1 MGAAIMSS
9 EQEQKAQATSPPPE
23 EIIRRL
29 QGDVRRL
36 EKELEEKTK
45 LAEHRLNQLRYLQ
58 ADFDNY
64 RKYYE
69 KEKQEII
76 DMANENL
83 IKELLV
89 IIDDFERALQSIE
102 GEKDK
107 QGMAFI
113 YRNFLKIL
121 ESHGLKQIEALNMK
135 FDPNLHEA
143 VLKEVSEK
151 DDGTIIEEIQKGFT
165 FKGKVLRPSKVKV
178 SSKA

>member
-1 MGAAIMSS
+1 M
-9 EQEQKAQATSPPPE
+9 
-23 EIIRRL
+23 
-29 QGDVRRL
+29 
-36 EKELEEKTK
+36 
-45 LAEHRLNQLRYLQ
+45 NQLKYLQ
-58 ADFDNY
+58 ADFENY

-76 DMANENL
+76 ERANEDL

-89 IIDDFERALQSIE
+89 VIDDFERALQSVE

-107 QGMAFI
+107 QGLAYI

-121 ESHGLKQIEALNMK
+121 EKHGLKQIEALNRK
-135 FDPNLHEA
+135 FDPSLHEA